1 MLELLNY
8 LFLGSHSE
16 MPQTF
21 LLLFTAPYRAG
32 TTGSA
37 AGLSD
42 TTITVTIVL
51 RGNNV
56 QELDIALKVTLH
68 F

>member
-1 MLELLNY
+1 
-8 LFLGSHSE
+8 LGSYSE

-21 LLLFTAPYRAG
+21 ILLFTAPYRAAKIPLRHY
-32 TTGSA
+32 TVSA
-37 AGLSD
+37 ARLSE

-51 RGNNV
+51 RGHNV
-56 QELDIALKVTLH
+56 QELDIALKVSLH